1 VSFGTLVALLVLLA
15 AFILF
20 LMGRMD
26 GVTASMFAGLALAI
40 LLSAFPLRWS
50 VPA

>member
-1 VSFGTLVALLVLLA
+1 
-15 AFILF
+15 
-20 LMGRMD
+20 
-26 GVTASMFAGLALAI
+26 VTASMFAGLALAI